1 MGTVTTHVLNTAIG
15 RPAAGVAVRLEQ
27 VAEAGDG
34 VLGQAVTDDDG
45 RVGEL
50 GPDELAAGH
59 YRLVFETG
67 AYFTAL
73 GEQTFYPRVTIEF
86 EIADPNA
93 RYHVPLLV
101 SPFGMTTYRGS

>member
-1 MGTVTTHVLNTAIG
+1 
-15 RPAAGVAVRLEQ
+15 
-27 VAEAGDG
+27 